1 MVYSKVVDVM
11 SKEPKKREKIELMMI
26 ADWFHQKSQILKK
39 VNNGMVFLSDLSSA
53 AHTCRKTPWFQL
65 IVD

>member
-26 ADWFHQKSQILKK
+26 ADWFHQKSKILKK
-39 VNNGMVFLSDLSSA
+39 VNNGTIFLFDLSPT
-53 AHTCRKTPWFQL
+53 AHRN
-65 IVD
+65 